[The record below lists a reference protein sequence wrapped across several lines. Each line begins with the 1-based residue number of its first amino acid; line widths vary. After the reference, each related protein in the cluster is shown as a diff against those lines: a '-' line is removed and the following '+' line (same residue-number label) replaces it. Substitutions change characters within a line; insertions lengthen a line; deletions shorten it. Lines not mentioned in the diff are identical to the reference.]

1 MSNREKA
8 IQLLDN
14 IPESKLVF
22 VVDMLE
28 SIKNL
33 LVDEVEPDKWDL
45 SMIDEAKKEDDGTT
59 VSFEELLEKD
69 VLTYADLQN

>member
-45 SMIDEAKKEDDGTT
+45 SMIDEAKKEEDGTT